1 MSLSVIQVHPTAV
14 VSPRAVLSEGVVIG
28 AYAVVGDHAELAK
41 DVRVDAHSVIGD
53 YTFLGEGTHVYAH
66 AVVGGPSQDLKHQPG
81 AVSYLRVGKGNRI
94 REFATLNRATAAG
107 DTTLIGDHNL
117 LMAYAH
123 VAHDCQLGDR
133 NVLANG
139 ATLGG
144 HVNLA
149 SDSVIGAMSG
159 IHQFVRIGEQ
169 VMVGAMS
176 RVCNDVPP
184 YMLVSGAPPKIYGL
198 NQVGL
203 RRSGFSRTLRQ
214 HLKQAF
220 QLLYRQQ
227 LTLQEALDALSAL
240 HQEHPDESLRHLM
253 DFCAQSRRGLV
264 GYRNDLF

>member
-1 MSLSVIQVHPTAV
+1 MSLSLIQVHPTAV
-14 VSPRAVLSEGVVIG
+14 VSPLATLAESVIIG
-28 AYAVVGDHAELAK
+28 AYAVVGDYSELAEG
-41 DVRVDAHSVIGD
+41 VRVDAHSVIGD
-53 YTFLGEGTHVYAH
+53 HTYLGENTHIHSH
-66 AVVGGPSQDLKHQPG
+66 AVVGGPSQDLKHQQG

-94 REFATLNRATAAG
+94 REFATVNRATAAG
-107 DTTLIGDHNL
+107 DTTVLGDHNL

-144 HVNLA
+144 HVSLD

-159 IHQFVRIGEQ
+159 IHQFVSLGQQ

-203 RRSGFSRTLRQ
+203 RRAGMPRVLRQ
-214 HLKQAF
+214 QLKQAF

-227 LTLQEALDALSAL
+227 LTLEEALLALADL
-240 HQEHPDESLRHLM
+240 NQEHPSQALSQLM
-253 DFCAQSRRGLV
+253 SFCASSRRGLV
-264 GYRNDLF
+264 GYHNDLF